1 MIVGSSDLNFTK
13 NKMLADESKQL
24 AGEAKE
30 NSNNAMISA
39 NGKNTNYYGQIVPTG
54 EKIIENDTWFA
65 QDSSGVCIG
74 IYQYKNKVWTKTKL
88 DYNAL
93 TVNQLSALSADLGNV
108 TAGNI
113 AGVNLKLGNYNSSTG
128 KYPFEADRNGFVYMS
143 KLQIDSDSDTLE
155 HGFKPK
161 ITIGDGQWRG
171 YSRIKRTFDNMS
183 EGMKDAYYDVITS
196 IDNGHFRVRALNKK
210 GTTSGNDNDFQNYES
225 RSMYYSE
232 RGLSTSYGVFAG
244 TSGQGTSRYIDFW
257 PGENGFDNPSTS
269 QRGMK
274 IFSGVAMLIEGGG
287 SGRSFDIISN
297 DDLNISALKTLTL
310 SDKSDYMT
318 LSEIYKNGSGGGTL
332 NSGKFLSAGGLVT
345 NSSALFLGVDSNL
358 HVTDMKG
365 YNSGNGI
372 SYRPLKASFLFAN
385 ALDNNPDVSG
395 INVYVR
401 PTNTGSL
408 RVTTTGTTNEYRPVQ
423 AKSFD
428 VSSSYTYKQDIKE
441 MTRNAL
447 PILDELKIHEY
458 RMKSDVEAG
467 IEDDWKVGLIAEYS
481 PQVVTDD
488 GLKVDIYKMQSLHW
502 KASQE
507 MLQEI
512 KGLRLSQEIQNKQIK
527 ELESLNQKQE
537 LMMLDLVR
545 RIEELELIN

>member
-13 NKMLADESKQL
+13 NKMLADEANNL

-30 NSNNAMISA
+30 NSTTALNSA
-39 NGKNTNYYGQIVPTG
+39 NGKSTNYYGQILPAG
-54 EKIIENDTWFA
+54 SQLKENDTWFA

-143 KLQIDSDSDTLE
+143 KLTIDNDGDTLV
-155 HGFKPK
+155 HGFRPK
-161 ITIGDGQWRG
+161 IEIGNGKWEGR
-171 YSRIKRTFDNMS
+171 SRIKRVFDNM
-183 EGMKDAYYDVITS
+183 GTMKNAYYDTVTS
-196 IDNGHFRVRALNKK
+196 IDDGHFRIRTINKF
-210 GTTSGNDNDFQNYES
+210 GTTSGDDKDFSNYGG

-232 RGLSTSYGVFAG
+232 RGMSSAYGIFAG
-244 TSGQGTSRYIDFW
+244 TSGEGVSRYIDFW
-257 PGENGFDNPSTS
+257 PGENGYNNEDTS

-274 IFSGVAMLIEGGG
+274 IYSGAGMAIEGGG
-287 SGRSFDIISN
+287 SGRAFDIVSN
-297 DDLNISALKTLTL
+297 SELTITASRTLTL
-310 SDKSDYMT
+310 GDRSDYMT

-358 HVTDMKG
+358 HVTNMKG

-512 KGLRLSQEIQNKQIK
+512 KGLKLSQEIQNKQIN

>member
-13 NKMLADESKQL
+13 NKMLADEANNL

-30 NSNNAMISA
+30 NSTTALNSA
-39 NGKNTNYYGQIVPTG
+39 NGKSTNYYGQILPAG
-54 EKIIENDTWFA
+54 SQLKENDTWFA

-74 IYQYKNKVWTKTKL
+74 IYHYKNKVWTKTKL

-128 KYPFEADRNGFVYMS
+128 KYPFEADKNGFVFMS

-171 YSRIKRTFDNMS
+171 YSRIKRSFDNMS
-183 EGMKDAYYDVITS
+183 AGMKDAYYDVITS

-210 GTTSGNDNDFQNYES
+210 GTTTGNDNDFQNYES

-257 PGENGFDNPSTS
+257 PGENGFDNPTSS

-274 IFSGVAMLIEGGG
+274 IYSGVGLSIEGG
-287 SGRSFDIISN
+287 SSSTTFDISSN
-297 DDLNISALKTLTL
+297 GDLAIGALKTLTL
-310 SDKSDYMT
+310 GDKNEYMT

-345 NSSALFLGVDSNL
+345 NSSALFLGVDSNV
-358 HVTDMKG
+358 HITDMRG
-365 YNSGNGI
+365 YNSGNGV
-372 SYRPLKASFLFAN
+372 SYMPLKASTLYAN
-385 ALDNNPDVSG
+385 ALD
-395 INVYVR
+395 INTGTHVYLR
-401 PTNTGSL
+401 PTPGGVV
-408 RVTTTGTTNEYRPVQ
+408 RVTTTGTTNEYRPIQ

-428 VSSSYTYKQDIKE
+428 VSSSYTYKQDITE
-441 MTRNAL
+441 MKRSAL

-512 KGLRLSQEIQNKQIK
+512 KGLKLSQEIQNKQII
-527 ELESLNQKQE
+527 ELEDLVQKQE
-537 LMMLDLVR
+537 LKMLELFR
-545 RIEELELIN
+545 RIEELELIH